1 MRKGVFFFLFVL
13 GIFVS
18 ATLSTSAQDRNS
30 VSGFVFDE
38 SRRPVAQIY
47 IELQD
52 DFYSTVAR
60 TRTGGSG
67 MYRFAGLPAGTY
79 VVKVLNVGTDFEEQS
94 RSVSLIPI
102 SVLAGRGTASEQV
115 DFYLRAKKRNDAFAA
130 PTVVFAQEVPP
141 EAKSLYEAGL
151 SDLSNKNDGAGLD
164 KIKRSIEAF
173 PDYFTALDR
182 LGNEYIA
189 RGHYEAAYV
198 LFTKALTVNSRSF
211 SSTFGLGLAEFRLGQ
226 TDQALKR
233 FKEAVKMDKGSTN
246 AHLWLGIALHTKGEF
261 SQSLTALLE
270 ANKLSG
276 ETVAEVHWQLA
287 RVYKDQK
294 KFADAARELELF
306 LKYRPDAENRA
317 KIIEMIASLR
327 QKA

>member
-1 MRKGVFFFLFVL
+1 
-13 GIFVS
+13 
-18 ATLSTSAQDRNS
+18 
-30 VSGFVFDE
+30 
-38 SRRPVAQIY
+38 
-47 IELQD
+47 
-52 DFYSTVAR
+52 
-60 TRTGGSG
+60 
-67 MYRFAGLPAGTY
+67 
-79 VVKVLNVGTDFEEQS
+79 VKVLNVGTDFEEQS